1 MRHRVSVELKPPFP
15 QPKPKKAPIRK
26 GEKVPKGKQGDEGA
40 GKGGNNPAENGDAKI
55 DQG

>member
-15 QPKPKKAPIRK
+15 QPKPKKAPTRK